1 MPVQHLGQLSPTM
14 KQQIALQKALLALAR
29 EDEELRRKVAARDEE
44 LRRKVAA
51 QRVIRGPS
59 QGLAPTGAYAGPT
72 PTLDE
77 GKSPLGIYPELA
89 KGYFKPE
96 GGLMGALTGG
106 APDMQADA
114 WARRKET
121 VEANQAKLDTEADA
135 LYGLVQNLSKKDQD
149 YILGKIVS
157 KGKDTG
163 ALITALG
170 GAPTTESVTARAE
183 RYEREGKGWTPEE
196 QALHYAE
203 LNKQNPGW
211 DKTAPYARK
220 ATSLG
225 VTDPLMKTMLNKN
238 YVKKTAT
245 GYAWMLPEKEKKVV
259 NINQWTDESGW
270 LNQTTTFDDSTTKTE
285 IIGREAKEKEKEATI
300 SEVVALGRLAMD
312 KAKAAKGEGDAIID
326 KALKLTGPRYGK
338 GEIVD
343 GKKYTKTQVED
354 WNKRFT
360 DNYNMLSDLY
370 GGTPSIPTGELSL
383 DMIPD
388 TTPGIKQRK
397 EEIALYKAQYED
409 RPDIIMT
416 IEQMFGMASTG
427 KWSPQLEYMLFTYGM
442 GGK

>member
-29 EDEELRRKVAARDEE
+29 EDEELRRKAAAR
-44 LRRKVAA
+44 
-51 QRVIRGPS
+51 RVIRGPS

-96 GGLMGALTGG
+96 GGLMRALTGG

-135 LYGLVQNLSKKDQD
+135 LYGLVQNLSKQDQD
-149 YILGKIVS
+149 YILGKIVN

-245 GYAWMLPEKEKKVV
+245 GYAWMLPEKEKKIV

-300 SEVVALGRLAMD
+300 SEVVALERLAMD

-397 EEIALYKAQYED
+397 EEIALHKAQYED

-416 IEQMFGMASTG
+416 IEQMFGMALTG

>member
-29 EDEELRRKVAARDEE
+29 EDEELRRKAAAR
-44 LRRKVAA
+44 
-51 QRVIRGPS
+51 RVIRGPS

-96 GGLMGALTGG
+96 GGLMRALTGG

-135 LYGLVQNLSKKDQD
+135 LYGLVQNLSKQDQD
-149 YILGKIVS
+149 YILGKIVN

-203 LNKQNPGW
+203 LNK
-211 DKTAPYARK
+211 TAPYARK

-225 VTDPLMKTMLNKN
+225 VTDPLMKAMLNKN
-238 YVKKTAT
+238 YIKKTAT
-245 GYAWMLPEKEKKVV
+245 GYAWMLPEKEKKIV

-300 SEVVALGRLAMD
+300 SEVVALERLAMD

-370 GGTPSIPTGELSL
+370 GGTPSVPTGELSL

-397 EEIALYKAQYED
+397 EEIALYKAQ
-409 RPDIIMT
+409 
-416 IEQMFGMASTG
+416 
-427 KWSPQLEYMLFTYGM
+427 
-442 GGK
+442 

>member
-1 MPVQHLGQLSPTM
+1 MPLQHLGQLNPTM

-29 EDEELRRKVAARDEE
+29 EDEELRRKAAAR
-44 LRRKVAA
+44 
-51 QRVIRGPS
+51 RVIRGPS

-114 WARRKET
+114 WARRKEI
-121 VEANQAKLDTEADA
+121 VEANQAKLDKEADA
-135 LYGLVQNLSKKDQD
+135 LYGSVQGLSKQDQD
-149 YILGKIVS
+149 YILGKIVG
-157 KGKDTG
+157 KGKDTD

-203 LNKQNPGW
+203 LNEQNPGW

-300 SEVVALGRLAMD
+300 SEVVALKRLLLVMRGCYLR
-312 KAKAAKGEGDAIID
+312 K
-326 KALKLTGPRYGK
+326 R
-338 GEIVD
+338 
-343 GKKYTKTQVED
+343 KK
-354 WNKRFT
+354 
-360 DNYNMLSDLY
+360 
-370 GGTPSIPTGELSL
+370 
-383 DMIPD
+383 
-388 TTPGIKQRK
+388 
-397 EEIALYKAQYED
+397 
-409 RPDIIMT
+409 
-416 IEQMFGMASTG
+416 
-427 KWSPQLEYMLFTYGM
+427 
-442 GGK
+442 